1 MIDRTLIKKYNQ
13 PGPRYTSYPP
23 ATFFHEQFSE
33 NQFLELVNSSNNK
46 WPENIS
52 FYIHIPF
59 CPQICHFCG
68 CNTSLFQD
76 EIEVERYIYS
86 LLTEI
91 EMISEKIDKRRV
103 VTQIHW
109 GGGTPN
115 SISFKWINK
124 VMDYFYEHFKIDS
137 NAEIAMECN
146 PAYMELTDLI
156 ELSKMGFN
164 RLSLG
169 VQDFNKGLLKKL
181 NRIPSKYPLNDLFRT
196 ARKAGIKSM
205 NLDLMYGLP
214 EQTLDQH
221 LDSVKKAI
229 DLDADRI
236 VTFSYAH
243 VPWFKSNQKIL
254 EKYNLPDAEEKLSML
269 ESSYNLLLNNGY
281 IPIGMDHYVKPDDEL
296 HNALKNKKLHRN
308 FQGYASREQTGQ
320 VYAFGATAIS
330 QLQNAY
336 SQNVRGINKYIE
348 HINNGHLPV
357 FRGYELSHE
366 EIIIGKVISE
376 IMCNHYLNWEQI
388 ASEMNVSSA
397 IIKKIVNFTQ
407 EKVQSFIDDGM
418 ITYTNDEIEV
428 TSKGFFLIRNIAMAF
443 DPQLNQESKKYS
455 KTI

>member
-1 MIDRTLIKKYNQ
+1 MIDRALIKKYNQ

-33 NQFLELVNSSNNK
+33 SKFLELVKASNDM
-46 WPENIS
+46 WPDNIS

-68 CNTSLFQD
+68 CNTTLFREESD
-76 EIEVERYIYS
+76 VERYIS
-86 LLTEI
+86 ALLTEI
-91 EMISEKIDKRRV
+91 DMISTHLDKRRV

-115 SISFKWINK
+115 SISFKWIKK
-124 VMDYFYEHFKIDS
+124 VMDYFFKHFKVDT

-156 ELSKMGFN
+156 ELANMGFN

-169 VQDFNKGLLKKL
+169 VQDFDKGLLKKL
-181 NRIPSKYPLNDLFRT
+181 NRIPSKYPLKDLFRT
-196 ARKAGIKSM
+196 ARKTGINSM

-214 EQTLDQH
+214 DQTLNQH
-221 LDSVKKAI
+221 LESVQKAI
-229 DLDADRI
+229 DLEADRI

-243 VPWFKSNQKIL
+243 VPWFKSNQKKL
-254 EKYNLPDAEEKLSML
+254 EEYMLPNAEEKLTML
-269 ESSYNLLLNNGY
+269 ESSYDLLVNKGY

-296 HNALKNKKLHRN
+296 HKALKNKKLHRN

-336 SQNVRGINKYIE
+336 SQNVRSINKYIE
-348 HINNGHLPV
+348 LLNNGHLPV
-357 FRGYELSHE
+357 FRGYELTQHE
-366 EIIIGKVISE
+366 IVIRKVISE
-376 IMCNHYLNWEQI
+376 IMCNHYINWEQI
-388 ASEMNVSSA
+388 ADEMNVSASQ
-397 IIKKIVNFTQ
+397 IKEIVNYNPETL
-407 EKVQSFIDDGM
+407 QSFIDDEM
-418 ITYTNDEIEV
+418 ISLTDNELEV

-443 DPQLNQESKKYS
+443 DPQLNQENQKYS